1 MSQSPDK
8 NPSGSTGLEHL
19 DAFQSHLHTIYEVD
33 VPYAV
38 SDFVTTDR
46 EFMSALTLGDKDHL
60 KEKLLLHQ
68 DGEDIDLSLYL
79 HTDVIESLA
88 LFPLDS
94 HLEPGNLQNLCFAIE
109 GISHFLYLIWRA
121 IHRHNVSLLELEL
134 QAEVDKY
141 IVLLSLIRYR
151 KKHGLASRLHH
162 LLFEAIRFDQ
172 SLSESEEHRYRR
184 ANHFAGKYCHSFER
198 RYLTEFGSDQMYNEL
213 RDFYRLGENEKLRRI
228 ANYPL

>member
-8 NPSGSTGLEHL
+8 KPAGSAALECL
-19 DAFQSHLHTIYEVD
+19 DAFQSHLHSIYGVD

-46 EFMSALTLGDKDHL
+46 DLMSALTLGDKDHL
-60 KEKLLLHQ
+60 KEKLLLYQ

-88 LFPLDS
+88 SRPLDI
-94 HLEPGNLQNLCFAIE
+94 HLEPENLQNLCFAIE

-121 IHRHNVSLLELEL
+121 IRRHNVSLLELEL

-141 IVLLSLIRYR
+141 IVLLLLVRNR
-151 KKHGLASRLHH
+151 KKHSLTRQLHH
-162 LLFEAIRFDQ
+162 LLFEAIRFDD
-172 SLSESEEHRYRR
+172 SLSESEERRYRR
-184 ANHFAGKYCHSFER
+184 ANHYAGKYCHGFER